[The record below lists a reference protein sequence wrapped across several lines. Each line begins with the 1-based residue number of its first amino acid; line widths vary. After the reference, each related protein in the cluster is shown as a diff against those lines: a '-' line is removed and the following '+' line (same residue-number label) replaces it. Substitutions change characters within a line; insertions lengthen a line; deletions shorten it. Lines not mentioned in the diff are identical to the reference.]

1 MKTGHLHNLA
11 QDQRFWCEY
20 DNLLQ
25 KRKLAIN
32 TKLQYQYYAKQFLLK
47 AKNTTTH
54 ELTAERVQRYFI
66 SLQKNQALENAQ
78 HYQIVDAIQ
87 ILLQE
92 QLELVWAKTFSW
104 DSAKPLQA
112 TAISHHHSYLASL
125 DIPEQIELAVK
136 KFDNHLKANYYD
148 LLIKLVRTLRTR
160 QYSKRTEQA
169 YLMWCIRFLTF
180 RPNHIEITT
189 EEVKHFLEHLAI
201 EKQVSINTQKQALN
215 ALVFLFRVGLEKP
228 LDNIHD
234 FIKSKTP
241 RRLPI
246 VLSRQEVQQV
256 LAELYGLNHLMAG
269 LLYGSGLRL
278 MECMRLRVQD
288 IDFSYQQITVRNG
301 KGLKDRIVPLP
312 QCFNHALKTQIEV
325 VKELSAKDYANEK
338 VSGVYLPDAL
348 ERKYPNAGKELK
360 WQYVFPASRLSADP
374 RTGKIRRH
382 HLHETNLQR
391 AVRIAGQQAGLTKRV
406 HCHVLRH
413 SFATH
418 LLENGYDIRTV
429 QELLGHS
436 DVATTMIYTHVL
448 NKPGLHVKSPLDL
461 L

>member
-1 MKTGHLHNLA
+1 MEAGHLHELA
-11 QDQRFWCEY
+11 QNQAFWHEY
-20 DNLLQ
+20 DSLLQ
-25 KRKLAIN
+25 RRKLAVN
-32 TKLQYQYYAKQFLLK
+32 TKLQYQYYAQQFLLK
-47 AKNTTTH
+47 AKNTTIH
-54 ELTAERVQRYFI
+54 ALTAERVQRYFT
-66 SLQKNQALENAQ
+66 SLQKNQALDHSQ
-78 HYQIVDAIQ
+78 YDQIVNAIQ
-87 ILLQE
+87 VLLQE
-92 QLELVWAKTFSW
+92 QLELTWAQTFSW
-104 DSAKPLQA
+104 DSIKASQT
-112 TAISHHHSYLASL
+112 TAISPHHNYLASL
-125 DIPEQIELAVK
+125 DIPEQIELTVK
-136 KFDNHLKANYYD
+136 KFDDHLKANYYN

-189 EEVKHFLEHLAI
+189 DEVKHFLEYLAI

-215 ALVFLFRVGLEKP
+215 ALAFLFRIGLEKP
-228 LDNIHD
+228 LGNIDD
-234 FIKSKTP
+234 FIKAKTP

-246 VLSRQEVQQV
+246 VLSRKEVQQV
-256 LAELYGLNHLMAG
+256 LAELDGLNHLMAG

-312 QCFNHALKTQIEV
+312 QCFNHDLNTQIEA
-325 VKELSAKDYANEK
+325 VKQLSAKDYANEK
-338 VSGVYLPDAL
+338 VSGVYLPNAL

-360 WQYVFPASRLSADP
+360 WQYVFPASRLSTDP

-382 HLHETNLQR
+382 HLHETSLQR
-391 AVRIAGQQAGLTKRV
+391 AVRLAGQQAGLTKRV

-418 LLENGYDIRTV
+418 LLESGYDIRTV

>member
-1 MKTGHLHNLA
+1 MRKDHLHELA
-11 QDQRFWCEY
+11 QNPAFWHEY
-20 DNLLQ
+20 DSLLQ
-25 KRKLAIN
+25 RRKLAVN
-32 TKLQYQYYAKQFLLK
+32 TKLQYQYHAQQFLLK
-47 AKNTTTH
+47 AKNTTIYA
-54 ELTAERVQRYFI
+54 LTAERVQRYFT
-66 SLQKNQALENAQ
+66 SLQKNQALDHSQ
-78 HYQIVDAIQ
+78 YDQIVNAIQ
-87 ILLQE
+87 VLLQE
-92 QLELVWAKTFSW
+92 QLELTWAQTFSW
-104 DSAKPLQA
+104 DSIKASQTA
-112 TAISHHHSYLASL
+112 AISPHHNYLASL
-125 DIPEQIELAVK
+125 DIPEQIELTVK
-136 KFDNHLKANYYD
+136 KFDDHLKANYYN

-189 EEVKHFLEHLAI
+189 EEVKHFLEYLAI

-215 ALVFLFRVGLEKP
+215 ALAFLFRIGLEKP
-228 LDNIHD
+228 LDNIDD
-234 FIKSKTP
+234 FIKAKTP

-246 VLSRQEVQQV
+246 VLSRKEVQQV
-256 LAELYGLNHLMAG
+256 LAELEGLNHLMAG

-301 KGLKDRIVPLP
+301 KGLKDRMVPLP
-312 QCFNHALKTQIEV
+312 LCFNHDLNTQIEA
-325 VKELSAKDYANEK
+325 VKQLSAKDYANEK
-338 VSGVYLPDAL
+338 VSGVYLPNAL

-360 WQYVFPASRLSADP
+360 WQYVFPASRLSTDP

-382 HLHETNLQR
+382 HLHETSLQR
-391 AVRIAGQQAGLTKRV
+391 AVRSAGQQAGLTKRV

-418 LLENGYDIRTV
+418 LLESGYDIRTV